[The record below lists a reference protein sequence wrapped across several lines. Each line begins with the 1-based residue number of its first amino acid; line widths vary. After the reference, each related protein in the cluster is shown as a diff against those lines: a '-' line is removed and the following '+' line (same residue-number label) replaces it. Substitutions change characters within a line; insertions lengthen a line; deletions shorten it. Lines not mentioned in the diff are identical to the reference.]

1 MRNFTGSGR
10 GARRAGMRK
19 SMLFFMAALLLLS
32 AGCAAQDDNALSE
45 SILQGVANGPKP
57 SASAETPSTSQV
69 EPSPLP
75 DGGGVKAASW
85 AQKLNGFW
93 VEVNRFAQAE
103 KPLFLYFDEA
113 GRVYVGMDNYD
124 NGQYEGEEPAAAW
137 AMENNAPYLIDHAS
151 GDKGRIERDA
161 SGTLTITWENTFAWV
176 LNRPQTPLATSIL
189 MKSDYY
195 YMSDLAQNE
204 KLAYVTFGEEL
215 SDDEAYI
222 MVWLKEAVWVNVDND
237 ELIAR
242 YGLAEA
248 NFDNDYY
255 IYSGDE
261 FEWQPLFVKPE
272 ETIFRIVS
280 YNDDGEVIFGERV
293 DFEPFFEYVEAWESD
308 EDRGPLLVYYYDKGT
323 EGIVSSIREEY
334 FP

>member
-1 MRNFTGSGR
+1 MHNFTGSGR
-10 GARRAGMRK
+10 GARRTGMKK
-19 SMLFFMAALLLLS
+19 SILFFMAAVLLLC
-32 AGCAAQDDNALSE
+32 AGCAAQEDSALSE
-45 SILQGVANGPKP
+45 SILQGFANGPKP
-57 SASAETPSTSQV
+57 SAPAEAPDTKV
-69 EPSPLP
+69 AEPDPPP
-75 DGGGVKAASW
+75 DAGAVDFALGPW
-85 AQKLNGFW
+85 IRKLSGFW
-93 VEVNRFAQAE
+93 VEVNRFAEAE
-103 KPLFLYFDEA
+103 EPLFLYFDEA

-124 NGQYEGEEPAAAW
+124 NGLDEGEEPAAAW
-137 AMENNAPYLIDHAS
+137 AMENGAPCLIDHAS
-151 GDKGRIERDA
+151 GDKGRIELDV
-161 SGTLTITWENTFAWV
+161 SGTLSVTWQGTFVWV
-176 LNRPQTPLATSIL
+176 LNRPDTPLATSIL

-222 MVWLKEAVWVNVDND
+222 TVWLKEAVWVDCEDD
-237 ELIAR
+237 ELIAQ
-242 YGLAEA
+242 YGLEEA
-248 NFDNDYY
+248 HFDNDYE

-272 ETIFRIVS
+272 ETIFRIIS
-280 YNDDGEVIFGERV
+280 YNDDGSFAERV

-323 EGIVSSIREEY
+323 EGIVSSIREQY